1 MATNCVKATSA
12 VSDFRKGEA
21 ADRPI
26 DLPTERATAIIRSPA
41 LV

>member
-21 ADRPI
+21 TDR
-26 DLPTERATAIIRSPA
+26 PTERATAIIRSPA